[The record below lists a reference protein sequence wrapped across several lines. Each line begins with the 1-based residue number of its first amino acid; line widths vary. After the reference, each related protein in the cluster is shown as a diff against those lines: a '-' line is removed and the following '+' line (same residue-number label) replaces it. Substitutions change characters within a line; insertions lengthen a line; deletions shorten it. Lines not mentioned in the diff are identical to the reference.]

1 MTRARRRLVLSW
13 ADRYE
18 GGRAWRPSRFLD
30 ELGGDVVERDLR
42 AEPSQLSPPPAPDRA
57 TSPARGE
64 GPLVLS
70 FSGISVYRECP
81 RQHWYRYR
89 LRLPAA
95 PVVEAQFGTI
105 L

>member
-42 AEPSQLSPPPAPDRA
+42 AEPSALSPPPRPGPPPPPARARA

-95 PVVEAQFGTI
+95 PVV
-105 L
+105 